1 MASSR
6 RLITGLCATVVA
18 MFGFGF
24 ALVPLY
30 QVFCDITGFNGN
42 TSNIVQAQT
51 QGSDGVDYSRL
62 VTVEFVTYISKGM
75 QWQLTPQVEQ
85 MQVHPGQMIDMEF
98 IATNLS
104 REDQVGQAV
113 PSVSPG
119 QGANYFNKT
128 ECFCFN
134 QQPLKA
140 GDSASLP
147 LRFFVATDLP
157 QGIQTLTL
165 SYTLYELPAPEQKAK
180 GV

>member
-6 RLITGLCATVVA
+6 RLVGGLCLVVFG

-30 QVFCDITGFNGN
+30 QVFCDLTGLNGK
-42 TSNIVQAQT
+42 TSNIVNAQAQSS
-51 QGSDGVDYSRL
+51 QGVDLERI

-75 QWQLTPQVEQ
+75 QWQLTPKVEQ
-85 MQVHPGQMIDMEF
+85 LKVNPGQMYEMEF

-104 REDQVGQAV
+104 SKDQVGQAV

-119 QGANYFNKT
+119 QGANYLNKT

-134 QQPLKA
+134 QQPLAA
-140 GDSASLP
+140 GETATLP
-147 LRFFVATDLP
+147 LRFFVDTELP
-157 QGIQTLTL
+157 QDISTLTL
-165 SYTLYELPAPEQKAK
+165 SYTLYELPQPQQK
-180 GV
+180 G